1 RHATCLQCSRALL
14 LGRKIASDMR
24 PTLLRFSCLLLW
36 FGLMLA
42 GLWPFNFRPR
52 NQANWL
58 PAERGVHFDR
68 YGQIY
73 SQGPMRLRPA
83 SAIETSGPGFTLELG
98 VSPPANYDTISTILC
113 VCDPAQERDLTL
125 EQWGEFLMVHAY
137 FHDVTA
143 GGTRASLW
151 MGHFASIE
159 RPAWVTVTSGPEGTV
174 VYVDG
179 KPRSSL
185 RYKTLLPESY
195 SSSLLFGH
203 SPSGGPAWSGDI
215 FGLAFYDR
223 PLASNEVAAHHQ
235 IWLSG
240 KTEQLKS
247 ALALYTFD
255 EGKGSLVHN
264 RAVSAAPDLIIPARF
279 EQFRPEILEFPHPLK
294 KSDVQDAIL
303 NILGFIPFGC
313 LLMLYLHHV
322 KGYRTDNAV
331 LLCVTAGAITSLFI
345 ELAQVLL
352 PTRDS
357 SALDLINNVVGT
369 LAGSLLAMAM
379 RDWLY
384 RSVDLLLCFRGR
396 TRENR

>member
-1 RHATCLQCSRALL
+1 MATDRYPNLL
-14 LGRKIASDMR
+14 F
-24 PTLLRFSCLLLW
+24 FSCLVLW

-52 NQANWL
+52 NRVNWL
-58 PAERGVHFDR
+58 PAARGVHFDQ

-73 SQGPMRLRPA
+73 SHSPLRLRSA

-98 VSPPANYDTISTILC
+98 VSPPATYATISTILC
-113 VCDPAQERDLTL
+113 VCDPAQKRDLTL
-125 EQWGEFLMVHAY
+125 EQWGAFLMVHGY
-137 FHDVTA
+137 FHDVTS
-143 GGTRASLW
+143 GETLDSLW
-151 MGHFASIE
+151 LGHVNSIE
-159 RPAWVTVTSGPEGTV
+159 RPAWITVTSGPKGTV

-179 KPRSSL
+179 KPRNSL
-185 RYKTLLPESY
+185 RYKALLPESD
-195 SSSLLFGH
+195 SGSLLLGN
-203 SPSGGPAWSGDI
+203 SPSGGPAWSGYI

-223 PLASNEVAAHHQ
+223 PLAPNEVAADYQ

-255 EGKGSLVHN
+255 EDKGSLVHN
-264 RAVSAAPDLIIPARF
+264 RAVSSAPDLFIPARF
-279 EQFRPEILEFPHPLK
+279 EQFRPKILEFPHPLK
-294 KSDVQDAIL
+294 KSDVQDTIL
-303 NILGFIPFGC
+303 NILGFIPFGF

-322 KGYRTDNAV
+322 KRYRTANAA
-331 LLCVTAGAITSLFI
+331 LLSVTAGAITSLFI

-369 LAGSLLAMAM
+369 LAGSLLAMAT
-379 RDWLY
+379 RDWLF
-384 RSVDLLLCFRGR
+384 RSVDILPFLSDKRAR
-396 TRENR
+396 TGDTHMA